1 MTDGIGY
8 GYAEQ
13 PGFRAGPPP
22 FDPAQQAY
30 PVHPTRQPVA
40 GTVPLWADAT
50 AVISRYPASP
60 TPTPAF
66 SADRGQWWSWFR
78 GGGRYGFEYSL
89 AAVAPRAIDPTGSYW
104 TYMAIAHQSPAL
116 LFAGAS
122 EARAKQERM
131 RSEAEAQRPYFGDG
145 PASFI
150 GVSMAGIHLPTVPL
164 IRWADLALVVRTNVR
179 ALRSRAKNSPLL
191 PDPGVGGLSGDGELV
206 LLFRN
211 GPAVRASVDPRYDS
225 VVLPCTTAM
234 GQQWGAVVA
243 QLDPALRPEQAL
255 ELIFL
260 VELLGAPQGVRFGDT
275 GGPDD
280 EVAAFRLLDQMRAAS

>member
-1 MTDGIGY
+1 MTDGFGDTQQS
-8 GYAEQ
+8 GARAE
-13 PGFRAGPPP
+13 APP
-22 FDPAQQAY
+22 FDAAPTAY
-30 PVHPTRQPVA
+30 PVHPTRQP
-40 GTVPLWADAT
+40 TVGAAPLWADAS
-50 AVISRYPASP
+50 AVISRYPARP

-66 SADRGQWWSWFR
+66 SADRGQWWSWFL

-89 AAVAPRAIDPTGSYW
+89 AAAAPRTRDPNGAYW
-104 TYMAIAHQSPAL
+104 TYMAIAQQNPS
-116 LFAGAS
+116 LFFVGQY
-122 EARAKQERM
+122 EARAKQERL
-131 RSEAEAQRPYFGDG
+131 RVEAEALRPYFGDG
-145 PASFI
+145 PAAFI

-191 PDPGVGGLSGDGELV
+191 PDPGVGGLDGDGELV

-211 GPAVRASVDPRYDS
+211 GPAVRGSVDPRYDR
-225 VVLPCTTAM
+225 VVLPCTTAS

-243 QLDPALRPEQAL
+243 QLHPGLRPEQAL

-275 GGPDD
+275 GGPAD
-280 EVAAFRLLDQMRAAS
+280 EVDAFRLLDQMRAAS